1 MMTLLKVAADGQE
14 HHVREAINILANQF
28 GLTEEERKQLLP
40 SAVQRIF
47 DTRLRWA
54 RTYLRKAGLIEYPK
68 RGYFKVTER
77 GQNVVAQKLPRIDVA
92 FLKQY
97 PEFIG
102 FFGSK
107 SPERMLTTQ

>member
-1 MMTLLKVAADGQE
+1 
-14 HHVREAINILANQF
+14 
-28 GLTEEERKQLLP
+28 
-40 SAVQRIF
+40 
-47 DTRLRWA
+47 
-54 RTYLRKAGLIEYPK
+54 
-68 RGYFKVTER
+68 VTER

-97 PEFIG
+97 PEFIE